1 MGGVVLRAGT
11 PSEAGGQ
18 QSSADAT
25 PPLRPLPLSLGCGL
39 GQKEQF
45 NFSLELQHYL
55 KQYLEEADVI
65 A

>member
-11 PSEAGGQ
+11 PSKAGGQ

-25 PPLRPLPLSLGCGL
+25 LPLQPLPLSSGCGL

-55 KQYLEEADVI
+55 KQYLEKADVI